1 MHYDIWENMQKLIY
15 WLRILKNMEP
25 YEVDSFISE
34 LDNKVSELLMEKE
47 MLLEAI
53 ETGLSV
59 MKSLRDQL
67 E

>member
-1 MHYDIWENMQKLIY
+1 
-15 WLRILKNMEP
+15 MEP

-34 LDNKVSELLMEKE
+34 LDNKVSELLLEKE
-47 MLLEAI
+47 QLLEAI

-59 MKSLRDQL
+59 FKSLRDQL

>member
-1 MHYDIWENMQKLIY
+1 
-15 WLRILKNMEP
+15 MEP

-47 MLLEAI
+47 LLLEAI
-53 ETGLSV
+53 ETGLQV
-59 MKSLRDQL
+59 MKDLRDQL